1 MSIILLSLLLSASQ
15 VPAGPDPGALPTE
28 MDVAE
33 AYTDYTAEH
42 CRRLIDQCVPMH
54 ATSAAAISNLTCRA
68 RRGGSADC
76 RFVVGMDRCTA
87 RLTRD
92 AASTR
97 WTARDY
103 RVTPWRLRLRCRPMS
118 ICSSFNARTAC
129 ALGGCPSIAPTPA
142 ENIRNSPLPRVA

>member
-1 MSIILLSLLLSASQ
+1 MRIIIFALLLSACAARADPSP
-15 VPAGPDPGALPTE
+15 VPGESDIAD
-28 MDVAE
+28 

-76 RFVVGMDRCTA
+76 RFAVGMDRCTA
-87 RLTRD
+87 RLTLD
-92 AASTR
+92 ATSGR

-103 RVTPWRLRLRCRPMS
+103 SVAPWRLRLRCRPDRS
-118 ICSSFNARTAC
+118 
-129 ALGGCPSIAPTPA
+129 G
-142 ENIRNSPLPRVA
+142 